1 MTTFKFSNEDQTLTI
16 YNLSS
21 DTNELI
27 GVGDCFVPANTGLP
41 AHCTNIKP
49 PKAKAGFALVFD
61 ADTNA
66 WQYIADHRGEIRWNT
81 QSRQV
86 QEIYALGDVPSD
98 TTEKAP
104 TSDFDLW
111 DGAEWVRDTQTEKDF
126 HIEAAVR
133 EHKERINL
141 ATDRINTLQD
151 AIDLEMATDF
161 EVESLKAWRKYR
173 VLLSRVDTSKAP
185 DVDWPQEPSI
195 A

>member
-27 GVGDCFVPANTGLP
+27 GGGDCFVPANTGLP

-49 PKAKAGFALVFD
+49 PKAKAGFALVFN

-86 QEIYALGDVPSD
+86 QEIYALGDVPTD

-111 DGAEWVRDTQTEKDF
+111 DGEMWIKDAQAEKDF
-126 HIEAAVR
+126 HTDMAER
-133 EHKERINL
+133 ELKKRMDL
-141 ATDRINTLQD
+141 AINTISILQD
-151 AIDLEMATDF
+151 AVDFEMATDF

-173 VLLSRVDTSKAP
+173 VLLSRVDTSKAQ
-185 DVDWPQEPSI
+185 DVDWPVLPV
-195 A
+195 

>member
-49 PKAKAGFALVFD
+49 PKAKAGFALVFN

-86 QEIYALGDVPSD
+86 QEIYALGDVPTD

-111 DGAEWVRDTQTEKDF
+111 DGEMWIKDAQAEKDF
-126 HIEAAVR
+126 HTDMAER
-133 EHKERINL
+133 ELKKRMDL
-141 ATDRINTLQD
+141 AINTISILQD
-151 AIDLEMATDF
+151 AVDFEMATDF

-173 VLLSRVDTSKAP
+173 VLLSRVDTSKAQ
-185 DVDWPQEPSI
+185 DVDWPVLPV
-195 A
+195 